1 LGSRLILFTG
11 RNEAPMDR
19 LMNTSRLEAFSDG
32 VLAIIITITIL
43 ELHTPSAP
51 TLYALV
57 DILPSLLIYV
67 ISFITIGVYWN
78 NHHHLLKLVNT
89 VDGKIMWLNLHL
101 LFWLS
106 LIPLTTIWFGDYY
119 EEAWPTAIFSFVM
132 LMSALAYTFLQMQ
145 ILKKQVDNPELL
157 ATFEDDKKG
166 RLSLFFYV
174 LATGVAFI
182 DPIISYIS
190 IALVTAMWFV
200 PDRRITK
207 FLM

>member
-1 LGSRLILFTG
+1 
-11 RNEAPMDR
+11 
-19 LMNTSRLEAFSDG
+19 
-32 VLAIIITITIL
+32 
-43 ELHTPSAP
+43 
-51 TLYALV
+51 
-57 DILPSLLIYV
+57 
-67 ISFITIGVYWN
+67 
-78 NHHHLLKLVNT
+78 
-89 VDGKIMWLNLHL
+89 MWLNLHL